1 MKLCMI
7 NQNPRA
13 DLLPEFDSMQYVF
26 CSALN
31 AARLVP
37 ATTRELSCP
46 ASDDQAVDATCNHHA
61 CLRLRVHEQAE
72 ILLQCTCEQVVI
84 AWGQQTGSFLY
95 QNNHEVTIL
104 FPCIQSSETVCP
116 KSCTEY
122 PTDVIPPSYVL
133 L

>member
-1 MKLCMI
+1 MKLCTI

-13 DLLPEFDSMQYVF
+13 DLLLEFNSMQYLF

-31 AARLVP
+31 VAGLVP
-37 ATTRELSCP
+37 ATSPELSCP

-84 AWGQQTGSFLY
+84 A
-95 QNNHEVTIL
+95 
-104 FPCIQSSETVCP
+104 
-116 KSCTEY
+116 
-122 PTDVIPPSYVL
+122 
-133 L
+133 